1 MFVIKFISFLTFKLF
16 FLSSLSLCIL
26 GFPFSQRRTLY
37 SQHQWRNAVEANAA
51 EAIAVASDEASVA
64 EDAAVTG
71 AAEAVEEAQAAA
83 MRRRSGFQ

>member
-1 MFVIKFISFLTFKLF
+1 M
-16 FLSSLSLCIL
+16 
-26 GFPFSQRRTLY
+26 
-37 SQHQWRNAVEANAA
+37 EANAA